1 MISVH
6 CHLYKDRC
14 NTSGIFIVDAPL
26 FLLQVCFQFSE
37 TKARVRFLN
46 QPNSL
51 LCARLISF
59 IAPAAF
65 IFCGVI
71 ALPNGELGAVQFL
84 DPGIFFNMLRQEQ
97 NESKTS
103 DEF

>member
-1 MISVH
+1 MQLLKNFHASLILSASVF
-6 CHLYKDRC
+6 
-14 NTSGIFIVDAPL
+14 TSSL
-26 FLLQVCFQFSE
+26 CSQFSE

-84 DPGIFFNMLRQEQ
+84 DPGIFFNMLRQEKRKR
-97 NESKTS
+97 KTS
-103 DEF
+103 EEF